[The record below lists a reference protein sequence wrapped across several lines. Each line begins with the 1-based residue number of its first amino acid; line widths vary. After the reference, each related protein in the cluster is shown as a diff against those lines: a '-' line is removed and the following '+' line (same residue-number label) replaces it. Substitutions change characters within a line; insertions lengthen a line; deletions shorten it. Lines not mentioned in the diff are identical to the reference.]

1 MTIKNKLTVSSLLLL
16 VLFVSLGSAVF
27 LGYRHISNNA
37 SIASAFNNQAKM
49 LQMVLRG
56 INEVII
62 TEGTP
67 QSVAIIERGIKGFD
81 EYNSIILADANQS
94 QLHRTYKETI
104 VGKWQNLMLGIQPFL
119 EHRLDT
125 EDDGLMIQYGKLT
138 RNIDKLIEDVD
149 TLSISTRSAID
160 SSSKT
165 TEFIKYV
172 MVAVLFLSTIVIM
185 YISFQLYRS
194 IVSPIKEL
202 TNIAEGLGRGDFSN
216 LMIDTSQDEFGILA
230 THFNKASGNLGIFIS
245 KLKENIIYLSKN
257 SEKSSLTAAQIAANT
272 QDQSIQIVSAATS
285 IEELSSSF
293 ISVAQNASDAANCA
307 KDATDLAAQ
316 GGSVVTETING
327 MNKIS
332 DSVKEVAITIES
344 LGKSSEQIGEI
355 IKVINDI
362 AGQTNLLALNAAI
375 EAARA
380 GEQGRGFAVVADEV
394 RKLAE
399 RTTSSTSEI
408 GEMIQSIQDK
418 ANSAV
423 ESMNI
428 GTNDVESGVTLANK
442 AGNSLDQIV
451 ASIEK
456 VTDMI
461 QQIATAVEQQSVT
474 GEEVSANIESVSS
487 IIKKTADEAQQSSL
501 TSKQLFEM
509 ATSLQNMAEEFKVT
523 ESTVTMQEHAIIGD
537 QGTEIPS

>member
-1 MTIKNKLTVSSLLLL
+1 MTIKNKLTLSSLLLL
-16 VLFVSLGSAVF
+16 VLFISLGSAVF

-37 SIASAFNNQAKM
+37 SIASAFDNQAKM

-56 INEVII
+56 INESII

-67 QSVAIIERGIKGFD
+67 QSVGIIQRGIDGFT
-81 EYNSIILADANQS
+81 EYNSIILDDENQS
-94 QLHRTYKETI
+94 QLHRTYKETV
-104 VGKWQNLMLGIQPFL
+104 VGKWEIFLQGIQPFL
-119 EHRLDT
+119 EHHLDP
-125 EDDGLMIQYGKLT
+125 EDDKLMMQYGKLT
-138 RNIDKLIEDVD
+138 RIADQLIKDIDS
-149 TLSISTRSAID
+149 LSITTRSAVD

-165 TEFIKYV
+165 TEFIKYI
-172 MVAVLFLSTIVIM
+172 MVAVLFLSTIIIM

-194 IVSPIKEL
+194 IVSPINEL
-202 TNIAEGLGRGDFSN
+202 TNIAEGLGKGDFSN
-216 LMIDTSQDEFGILA
+216 LMKDASQDEFGILA
-230 THFNKASGNLGIFIS
+230 THFNQASGNLGMFIS
-245 KLKENIIYLSKN
+245 KLKEHITYLSNN
-257 SEKSSLTAAQIAANT
+257 SEKSSQTAAQIAVNT
-272 QDQSIQIVSAATS
+272 KDQSTQIINASSS

-293 ISVAQNASDAANCA
+293 INVAKNASDAANSA
-307 KDATDLAAQ
+307 KEATDLASE
-316 GGSVVTETING
+316 GGNVVTETIEG

-332 DSVKEVAITIES
+332 NSVKEVATTIES

-362 AGQTNLLALNAAI
+362 ASQTNLLALNAAI

-399 RTTSSTSEI
+399 RTTSSTNEI

-428 GTNDVESGVTLANK
+428 GTNDVESGVVLANK
-442 AGNSLDQIV
+442 AGNSLDHIV

-456 VTDMI
+456 VSEMI
-461 QQIATAVEQQSVT
+461 EQIATAVEQQSVT
-474 GEEVSANIESVSS
+474 GEEVAANIESVAS
-487 IIKKTADEAQQSSL
+487 IIQRTAAEADQSSS

-509 ATSLQNMAEEFKVT
+509 STSLQNMAEEFKVT
-523 ESTVTMQEHAIIGD
+523 ESTVTMQKHEIIGD

>member
-1 MTIKNKLTVSSLLLL
+1 MTIKNKLTASSLLLL
-16 VLFVSLGSAVF
+16 VLFVSLGSTVF
-27 LGYRHISNNA
+27 LGYRYISNNA
-37 SIASAFNNQAKM
+37 SIASAFDNQAKM
-49 LQMVLRG
+49 MQMVLRG
-56 INEVII
+56 INETIL

-67 QSVAIIERGIKGFD
+67 QSVAIIERGIEGF
-81 EYNSIILADANQS
+81 EKYNSIILADENQS
-94 QLHRTYKETI
+94 DLHKTYKETI
-104 VGKWQNLMLGIQPFL
+104 IGKWENLLVGVQPFL
-119 EHRLDT
+119 EHHVDP
-125 EDDGLMIQYGKLT
+125 EDNELMLSYGKLT
-138 RNIDKLIEDVD
+138 RDADKLIEDID
-149 TLSISTRSAID
+149 YLSIATRSVVD

-165 TEFIKYV
+165 TEFIKYI
-172 MVAVLFLSTIVIM
+172 MVAILLISTIIIM

-194 IVSPIKEL
+194 IISPIQEL
-202 TNIAEGLGRGDFSN
+202 TSIAEGLGKGDFSN
-216 LMIDTSQDEFGILA
+216 LMVDTSQDEFGILA
-230 THFNKASGNLGIFIS
+230 THFNQASGNLGKFIS
-245 KLKENIIYLSKN
+245 KLKENIIYLSSN
-257 SEKSSLTAAQIAANT
+257 AEKSSFTAAQIATNT

-293 ISVAQNASDAANCA
+293 ISVAQNASDAANRA
-307 KDATDLAAQ
+307 KEATDLAAQ
-316 GGSVVTETING
+316 GGSVVAETING

-408 GEMIQSIQDK
+408 GEMIQSIQEK
-418 ANSAV
+418 ATSAV
-423 ESMNI
+423 ESMHV
-428 GTNDVESGVTLANK
+428 GTNDVESGVALANK
-442 AGNSLDQIV
+442 AGSSLDHIV

-474 GEEVSANIESVSS
+474 GEEVAANIESVSS
-487 IIKKTADEAQQSSL
+487 IIKKTADEAKQSSL

-509 ATSLQNMAEEFKVT
+509 ATSIQNMAEDFKVI

-537 QGTEIPS
+537 QGTEMPS